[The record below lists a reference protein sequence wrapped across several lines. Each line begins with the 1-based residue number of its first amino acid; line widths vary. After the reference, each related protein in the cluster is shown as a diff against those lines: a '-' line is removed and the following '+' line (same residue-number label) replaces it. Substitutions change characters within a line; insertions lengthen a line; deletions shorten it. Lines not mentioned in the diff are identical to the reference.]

1 MKKLQY
7 KGESLN
13 ISNDVIGRCIR
24 RLSSE
29 GVLIYEG
36 QQLIDLENYTSIICR
51 RDNFEALREQVTE
64 MAIFIS
70 EDDNID
76 LQDGDIVSISR
87 NGHLRILYSP
97 NSSDNVLFITETCNH
112 KCIMCSQPPKKVN
125 DLDAQFKINS
135 QLVDLIPDDCEILG
149 ITGGEPTLLGD
160 RLFQLY
166 EQISTKLPNTII
178 HTLTNGRAF
187 NSTKFC
193 DNFTKCM
200 NGNLIFGIPL
210 YSDYSAQHDYIVQSK
225 NAFNQTIKGI
235 YNLAALHQK
244 IEIRIVVSKLNH
256 SRLIEL
262 AHFIYKNLPFVD
274 HVAFMG
280 LEDIGNATINS
291 ELIWIDPKE
300 YIEDLNSALEYL
312 FNFGINTSIYNIPL
326 CLLPSSLWKHS
337 AKSISD
343 WKTKYL
349 DCCNSCKLVED
360 CCGVFGTSQKVSSNI
375 TPFIL

>member
-13 ISNDVIGRCIR
+13 FSEDKIGSCITS
-24 RLSSE
+24 LSSD
-29 GVLIYEG
+29 GVLVYEG
-36 QQLIDLENYTSIICR
+36 QQLIDLENYTCVICR
-51 RDNFEALREQVTE
+51 RDNYEVLRKQVTE

-76 LQDGDIVSISR
+76 LQDGDIVSISK

-97 NSSDNVLFITETCNH
+97 NSSDNVLFITENCNH

-149 ITGGEPTLLGD
+149 VTGGEPTLLGN

-193 DNFTKCM
+193 DKFTKCID
-200 NGNLIFGIPL
+200 GNLIFGIPL

-244 IEIRIVVSKLNH
+244 IEIRIVISKLNH

-291 ELIWIDPKE
+291 ELVWIDSKE
-300 YIEDLNSALEYL
+300 YIEDL
-312 FNFGINTSIYNIPL
+312 
-326 CLLPSSLWKHS
+326 K
-337 AKSISD
+337 
-343 WKTKYL
+343 
-349 DCCNSCKLVED
+349 
-360 CCGVFGTSQKVSSNI
+360 
-375 TPFIL
+375 